1 VATAEKQRGASE
13 GEASMPT
20 ADQTSAAPIVPN
32 RPTPAFGNPDLPPQ
46 GRLNTAGNPES
57 LRSDGPSNKVI
68 EGQFPSQADPPA
80 TDISTQPFFWSS
92 FNISPKRIQ
101 NGGWA
106 RELTSEDFAISEEIA
121 GVNMH
126 LAPGGIRELHW
137 HQTAEWAV
145 MTRGRCRITTIDAL
159 GRPSVDDVEE
169 GDIWYFPA
177 GLPHSLQG
185 LRPDG
190 AEFVLAFDSG
200 EQSESNTLLVTDW
213 IAHTPPD
220 VLAKNFGVPKEAF
233 RNIPLNNLW
242 IFQGAE
248 PGDLAADRAAAGVQ
262 PGTEPVVFRLSRSK
276 PVKESSGGRIQLA
289 DSTNFTISKTIAA
302 ALVTV
307 EPGGMREMHWH
318 PNADEWQY
326 YLRGQARMTVFNTG
340 PKATTNDFRPGDVG
354 VVRKSLGH
362 YVENT
367 GSDVL
372 QFLELFRTSRYEEV
386 SLAEWFSRL
395 PPELVMQHFNLRRED
410 LEKFPKGRRGIV
422 PV

>member
-1 VATAEKQRGASE
+1 MATADAMQSTNQARA
-13 GEASMPT
+13 
-20 ADQTSAAPIVPN
+20 VPN
-32 RPTPAFGNPDLPPQ
+32 RPRPAFGNPDLPPE

-57 LRSDGPSNKVI
+57 LRSDGPHNPVI
-68 EGQFPSQADPPA
+68 EGQFPSQIDPPA

-106 RELTSEDFAISEEIA
+106 RELTSEDFAISQEIA

-145 MTRGRCRITTIDAL
+145 MTRGKCRVTTIDFE

-169 GDIWYFPA
+169 GDLWYFPA

-185 LRPDG
+185 LGPTG
-190 AEFVLAFDSG
+190 CEFVIAFDSG
-200 EQSESNTLLVTDW
+200 NQSESNTLLITDW

-220 VLAKNFGVPKEAF
+220 VLAKNFGVSKEVF
-233 RNIPLNNLW
+233 SNIPLNNLW
-242 IFQGAE
+242 IFQGKE

-262 PGTEPVVFRLSRSK
+262 PDTEPVIFRLSRSK
-276 PVKESSGGRIQLA
+276 PVRENSGGSVRIA
-289 DSTNFTISKTIAA
+289 DSTNFKAAKTVAS
-302 ALVTV
+302 ALVTI

-318 PNADEWQY
+318 PQADEWLY
-326 YLRGQARMTVFNTG
+326 IMRGQGRMTVFDHG
-340 PKATTNDFRPGDVG
+340 PKATTNDFRAGDVG
-354 VVRKSLGH
+354 VIRRNLGH
-362 YVENT
+362 YIENT
-367 GSDVL
+367 GSDVM
-372 QFLELFRTSRYEEV
+372 QAIEVFRASRYREV
-386 SLAEWFSRL
+386 SLAQWFGHV
-395 PPELVMQHFNLRRED
+395 PPELVMQHFNLSGED
-410 LEKFPKGRRGIV
+410 LDKFPKDRRAIV

>member
-1 VATAEKQRGASE
+1 
-13 GEASMPT
+13 M
-20 ADQTSAAPIVPN
+20 TSSNTLHVREVRSTPN
-32 RPTPAFGNPDLPPQ
+32 HPTPTFGNPDLPPQ
-46 GRLNTAGNPES
+46 GRLNTAGNPQS
-57 LRSDGPSNKVI
+57 LRSDGPHNEVI
-68 EGQFPSQADPPA
+68 ESQFPSQLDPPA
-80 TDISTQPFFWSS
+80 TDISTQAFFWSS

-145 MTRGRCRITTIDAL
+145 MTRGRCRITTIDFR

-169 GDIWYFPA
+169 GDLWYFPA

-185 LRPDG
+185 LGPEG

-200 EQSESNTLLVTDW
+200 KQSESNTLLVTDW

-220 VLAKNFGVPKEAF
+220 VLAKNFGVSKEIF

-242 IFQGAE
+242 IFQGVE
-248 PGDLAADRAAAGVQ
+248 PGALAADRAAAGVQ
-262 PGTEPVVFRLSRSK
+262 LDTEPVIFRLSRSK
-276 PVKESSGGRIQLA
+276 PVKESSGGRIQIA
-289 DSTNFTISKTIAA
+289 DSTNFKVSKTVAA

-354 VVRKSLGH
+354 VVRKNFGH

-367 GSDVL
+367 GNEVL
-372 QFLELFRTSRYEEV
+372 QFLEVFRTSRYEEV
-386 SLAEWFSRL
+386 SLAEWL
-395 PPELVMQHFNLRRED
+395 GHVPPELLMQHLNLTRGD
-410 LEKFPKGRRGIV
+410 LERLPRNRRGIV
-422 PV
+422 PVQ

>member
-1 VATAEKQRGASE
+1 
-13 GEASMPT
+13 M
-20 ADQTSAAPIVPN
+20 QTTNGTVQGVPN
-32 RPTPAFGNPDLPPQ
+32 HPTPTFGNPDLPPE
-46 GRLNTAGNPES
+46 GRVNTTNNPES
-57 LRSDGPSNKVI
+57 LRSDGPHNPVI
-68 EGQFPSQADPPA
+68 ESQFPSQIDPPA

-106 RELTSEDFAISEEIA
+106 RELTSEDFAISDEIA

-145 MTRGRCRITTIDAL
+145 MTRGKCRITTIDAH

-169 GDIWYFPA
+169 GDLWYFPA

-185 LRPDG
+185 LGPEG
-190 AEFVLAFDSG
+190 AEFVLAFDNG
-200 EQSESNTLLVTDW
+200 KQSESNTLLVTDW
-213 IAHTPPD
+213 IAHTPPE
-220 VLAKNFGVPKEAF
+220 VLAKNFGVPKETF

-242 IFQGAE
+242 IFQGTE

-262 PGTEPVVFRLSRSK
+262 PDTEPVIFRLSRSK
-276 PVKESSGGRIQLA
+276 PVKESSGGRVQIA
-289 DSTNFTISKTIAA
+289 DSTNFKVSKTVAS

-340 PKATTNDFRPGDVG
+340 PKATTTDFRPGDVG
-354 VVRKSLGH
+354 VVRKNLGH

-372 QFLELFRTSRYEEV
+372 QFLEVFRAPRYEEV
-386 SLAEWFSRL
+386 SLAEWL
-395 PPELVMQHFNLRRED
+395 GHVPPELVMQHFNITRDD
-410 LEKFPKGRRGIV
+410 LEKLPKNSRGVV

>member
-1 VATAEKQRGASE
+1 MSGTN
-13 GEASMPT
+13 
-20 ADQTSAAPIVPN
+20 TSKDKAVPN
-32 RPTPAFGNPDLPPQ
+32 HPAPSFGNPDLPPQ
-46 GRLNTAGNPES
+46 GRLNTEGNPES
-57 LRSDGPSNKVI
+57 LRSDGPRNEVI
-68 EGQFPSQADPPA
+68 EGQFPSQVDPPA
-80 TDISTQPFFWSS
+80 TDVSTQPFFWSS

-121 GVNMH
+121 GVDMH

-137 HQTAEWAV
+137 HQTAEWAI
-145 MTRGRCRITTIDAL
+145 MTRGRCRITTIDTE

-169 GDIWYFPA
+169 GDLWYFPA

-185 LRPDG
+185 LGPVG
-190 AEFVLAFDSG
+190 AQFVLAFDSG
-200 EQSESNTLLVTDW
+200 KQSESNTLLLTDW
-213 IAHTPPD
+213 IAHTPPE
-220 VLAKNFGVPKEAF
+220 VLAKNFGVPKELF

-242 IFQGAE
+242 IFQGTE

-262 PGTEPVVFRLSRSK
+262 PGTEPVIFHLSRSK
-276 PVKESSGGRIQLA
+276 PVKESSGGRIQIA
-289 DSTNFTISKTIAA
+289 DSSNFKISRTIAS

-367 GSDVL
+367 GSEVL
-372 QFLELFRTSRYEEV
+372 QFLELFRANRYEEV
-386 SLAEWFSRL
+386 SLAEWFGHL
-395 PPELVMQHFNLRRED
+395 PPELVMQHLNLTRED
-410 LEKFPKGRRGIV
+410 LKKLPRDRRGIV